1 MNKPSLTI
9 HKRFF
14 RIINQIPVGTV
25 ATYGQ
30 VAALAGYPGNAR
42 QVGYALREMSGS
54 HAIPWYRVINAQGKI
69 SFPEHSE
76 HYSIQKT
83 ILESEGIVFSKSG
96 KIDLKKFQWEGRK

>member
-1 MNKPSLTI
+1 MISNIQTLQKFYTI
-9 HKRFF
+9 IYK
-14 RIINQIPVGTV
+14 IPAGKV

-30 VAALAGYPGNAR
+30 IAAIAGYPRKAR
-42 QVGYALREMSGS
+42 LVGYALKGMGERSTV
-54 HAIPWYRVINAQGKI
+54 PWYRVINAQGKI

-96 KIDLKKFQWEGRK
+96 KIDLRKFQWEGRK